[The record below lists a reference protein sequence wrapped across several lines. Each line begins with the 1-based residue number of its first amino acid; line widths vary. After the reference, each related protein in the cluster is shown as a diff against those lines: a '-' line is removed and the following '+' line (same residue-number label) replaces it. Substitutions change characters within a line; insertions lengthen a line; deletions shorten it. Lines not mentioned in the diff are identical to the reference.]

1 MEKIKFP
8 DNLDDSM
15 KPMFFLRDA
24 YRKIRAF
31 CSFEERLWLIT
42 GNDGDLEIYVEK
54 LRKLAKKYNLLEEK

>member
-1 MEKIKFP
+1 MEKIKWP

-15 KPMFFLRDA
+15 NSIIFLRDA

-42 GNDGDLEIYVEK
+42 GNDGDLEIYAEK
-54 LRKLAKKYNLLEEK
+54 LKRLAEKHDLLE